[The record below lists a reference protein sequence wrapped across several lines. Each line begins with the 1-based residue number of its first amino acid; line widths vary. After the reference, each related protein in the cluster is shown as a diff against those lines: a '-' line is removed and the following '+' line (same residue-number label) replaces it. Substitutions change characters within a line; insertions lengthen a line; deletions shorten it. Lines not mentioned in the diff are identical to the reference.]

1 MMLAYVMLFKWM
13 LASVS
18 CVLAG
23 TLVWALLAVALR
35 RWPAL
40 LPRRALWLAAQGV
53 TAGAA
58 LLALLPHSAQHS
70 LAPTVTLSAAESSAI
85 RDALPSLADSQ
96 ALRDTMPAPA
106 ESPALR
112 DTLRA
117 LAGATTQHTSVG
129 IAPAVAVSATVPSS
143 ASAAGPA
150 AVTPTASQVQANDAG
165 DSDLPPLTLI
175 LPAAWT
181 LVYAAGLA
189 WMLARWLRARRVWR
203 GLLTASQ
210 RLSPQELRAHGAF
223 DTAQLTEIASH
234 HLAVKETDA
243 AISPMLV
250 GVRRPVLL
258 LPRHLRGFSP
268 EQQHMVI
275 AHELH
280 HWRARDPL
288 CLGVAALLQTVF
300 WFNPALRW
308 MNGKMEWALELICDQ
323 RVLAGRPQQ
332 QRKQYAAA
340 LLLQWKAQTAA
351 MPTGGVAFGGIDGA
365 TATARIRQ
373 MQQAAL
379 PVPSKAAAWSVAAL
393 MAAVLAG
400 GALLQPALA
409 FNVDRQLTPAPMLA
423 VPPTGA
429 AMPTARPADGSPAAA
444 PTANAAMQ
452 AAQRTGDGAASMA
465 SPADKAWRNPLDKM
479 RVTGLFGVRRDVLVT
494 PHKGIDIAAPSGTPV
509 HAVADGV
516 VVSAGQLTEN
526 ASRYGKTVILQHG
539 AQRTLYAHL
548 TSMNVKPGAIVK
560 AGQQIGTVGETG
572 FATGPHLHFEVRQDE
587 TSIDPATKLAN
598 LDAVSTRHALLV
610 RRQQLGY

>member
-18 CVLAG
+18 CLLAG
-23 TLVWALLAVALR
+23 ALVWALLALALP

-40 LPRRALWLAAQGV
+40 LPRRAVWLAAQAV

-85 RDALPSLADSQ
+85 RAGL
-96 ALRDTMPAPA
+96 
-106 ESPALR
+106 PALAADR
-112 DTLRA
+112 
-117 LAGATTQHTSVG
+117 
-129 IAPAVAVSATVPSS
+129 SS
-143 ASAAGPA
+143 AARPGDIMSGADAAEPD
-150 AVTPTASQVQANDAG
+150 ASAG
-165 DSDLPPLTLI
+165 DPDLPPLTLL
-175 LPAAWT
+175 LPALWT

-189 WMLARWLRARRVWR
+189 WMLARRLRARRVWR
-203 GLLTASQ
+203 GLLAASQ
-210 RLSPQELRAHGAF
+210 RLSPQDLLAHGAF
-223 DTAQLTEIASH
+223 DGAQLADIARH
-234 HLAVKETDA
+234 RLAVMETDA

-258 LPRHLRGFSP
+258 LPRHLRGFSA

-275 AHELH
+275 AHELQ

-351 MPTGGVAFGGIDGA
+351 MPTGGVAFGGVDGA
-365 TATARIRQ
+365 TAAARIRQ

-379 PVPSKAAAWSVAAL
+379 PVLSSAVGWSIAAL

-400 GALLQPALA
+400 GAMLQPALA
-409 FNVDRQLTPAPMLA
+409 FN
-423 VPPTGA
+423 TGQQ
-429 AMPTARPADGSPAAA
+429 PHAA
-444 PTANAAMQ
+444 P
-452 AAQRTGDGAASMA
+452 
-465 SPADKAWRNPLDKM
+465 SPADPPPAATPTEAAWRYPLDKM
-479 RVTGLFGVRRDVLVT
+479 RVTGLFGVRRTVLVT
-494 PHKGIDIAAPSGTPV
+494 PHKGIDIAAPAGTPV
-509 HAVADGV
+509 RAVAGGV
-516 VVSAGQLTEN
+516 VVSAGVLVEN
-526 ASRYGKTVILQHG
+526 AGRYGKTVILQHG
-539 AQRTLYAHL
+539 ALRTLYAHL
-548 TSMNVKPGAIVK
+548 TSMNVKAGATVE

-572 FATGPHLHFEVRQDE
+572 FATGPHLHFEVRRDQE
-587 TSIDPATKLAN
+587 FINPATKLAK
-598 LDAVSTRHALLV
+598 LDAYTTKHALRL
-610 RRQQLGY
+610 RQQQQGY

>member
-1 MMLAYVMLFKWM
+1 MMLAYVVLFKWM

-23 TLVWALLAVALR
+23 TLVWAVLAPALR

-85 RDALPSLADSQ
+85 RDALP
-96 ALRDTMPAPA
+96 
-106 ESPALR
+106 
-112 DTLRA
+112 A
-117 LAGATTQHTSVG
+117 LAGAGPEHTSAA
-129 IAPAVAVSATVPSS
+129 IAPA
-143 ASAAGPA
+143 
-150 AVTPTASQVQANDAG
+150 ASQAQTDDAG
-165 DSDLPPLTLI
+165 DSDLPPLPLI
-175 LPAAWT
+175 LPAAWS

-189 WMLARWLRARRVWR
+189 WMLARWLRARHVWR
-203 GLLTASQ
+203 GLLAASQ
-210 RLSPQELRAHGAF
+210 HLSPQELRAHGAF
-223 DTAQLTEIASH
+223 DAAQLTEIASH
-234 HLAVKETDA
+234 RLAVMETDA

-258 LPRHLRGFSP
+258 LPRHLRGFSI

-351 MPTGGVAFGGIDGA
+351 IPTGGVAFGGIDGA

-373 MQQAAL
+373 MRQAAL

-409 FNVDRQLTPAPMLA
+409 FNVDRQLAPASMLA
-423 VPPTGA
+423 APAADT
-429 AMPTARPADGSPAAA
+429 AMPVARPADGGAAA
-444 PTANAAMQ
+444 
-452 AAQRTGDGAASMA
+452 A
-465 SPADKAWRNPLDKM
+465 SPADQAWRNPLDKM
-479 RVTGLFGVRRDVLVT
+479 RVTGLFGVRRSVLVT

-516 VVSAGQLTEN
+516 VVGAAQLTEN
-526 ASRYGKTVILQHG
+526 ASRYGNTVILQHDG
-539 AQRTLYAHL
+539 QRTLYAHL

-587 TSIDPATKLAN
+587 TLIDPATKLAN
-598 LDAVSTRHALLV
+598 LDAVSTRHALRV

>member
-18 CVLAG
+18 CLLAG
-23 TLVWALLAVALR
+23 ALVWAVLVVALR

-40 LPRRALWLAAQGV
+40 LPRRALWLAAQAV

-58 LLALLPHSAQHS
+58 LLALLPHSPQQS

-85 RDALPSLADSQ
+85 RTGLP
-96 ALRDTMPAPA
+96 
-106 ESPALR
+106 
-112 DTLRA
+112 A
-117 LAGATTQHTSVG
+117 LAG
-129 IAPAVAVSATVPSS
+129 VAQDGVSAVDRQGGAATGAAEPD
-143 ASAAGPA
+143 AAAG
-150 AVTPTASQVQANDAG
+150 DI
-165 DSDLPPLTLI
+165 DPPSLTLL
-175 LPAAWT
+175 LPALWT

-189 WMLARWLRARRVWR
+189 WMLARRLRARRVWR
-203 GLLTASQ
+203 GLLATSQ
-210 RLSPQELRAHGAF
+210 RLSPQDLLAHGAF
-223 DTAQLTEIASH
+223 DSAQLADIARH
-234 HLAVKETDA
+234 RLTVMETDA

-258 LPRHLRGFSP
+258 LPRHLRGFST

-308 MNGKMEWALELICDQ
+308 MNAKMEWALELICDQ

-365 TATARIRQ
+365 TAAARIRQ

-379 PVPSKAAAWSVAAL
+379 PVLSSAVAWSIAAL
-393 MAAVLAG
+393 MIAVLAG
-400 GALLQPALA
+400 GAMLQPAVA
-409 FNVDRQLTPAPMLA
+409 FNTGQQPYA
-423 VPPTGA
+423 VPV
-429 AMPTARPADGSPAAA
+429 PAQVPPPAAA
-444 PTANAAMQ
+444 SIEAAPEAP
-452 AAQRTGDGAASMA
+452 AATEAKP
-465 SPADKAWRNPLDKM
+465 SPADAHWRYPLDKM
-479 RVTGLFGVRRDVLVT
+479 RVTGLFGVRRTVLVT
-494 PHKGIDIAAPSGTPV
+494 PHKGIDIAAPAGTPV
-509 HAVADGV
+509 HAVAGGV
-516 VVSAGQLTEN
+516 VVSAGVLTEN
-526 ASRYGKTVILQHG
+526 GGRYGKTVILQHG

-548 TSMNVKPGAIVK
+548 TSMNVKAGATVE

-587 TSIDPATKLAN
+587 EFINPATKLAN
-598 LDAVSTRHALLV
+598 LDAYTTKRALRL
-610 RRQQLGY
+610 RQQQQGY

>member
-18 CVLAG
+18 CLLAG
-23 TLVWALLAVALR
+23 ALVWALLALALR

-40 LPRRALWLAAQGV
+40 LPRRALWLAAQAV

-58 LLALLPHSAQHS
+58 LLALVPHSPQHS

-85 RDALPSLADSQ
+85 RAGL
-96 ALRDTMPAPA
+96 
-106 ESPALR
+106 PAL
-112 DTLRA
+112 T
-117 LAGATTQHTSVG
+117 GAVQDR
-129 IAPAVAVSATVPSS
+129 
-143 ASAAGPA
+143 ASAADSTEPDA
-150 AVTPTASQVQANDAG
+150 AGG
-165 DSDLPPLTLI
+165 DLDLPPLTLL
-175 LPAAWT
+175 LPALWT
-181 LVYAAGLA
+181 LAYAAGLA
-189 WMLARWLRARRVWR
+189 WMLARRLRARRVWR
-203 GLLTASQ
+203 GLLASAQ
-210 RLSPQELRAHGAF
+210 RLSPQDLLAHGAF
-223 DTAQLTEIASH
+223 DGAQLADIARH
-234 HLAVKETDA
+234 RLTVMETDA

-258 LPRHLRGFSP
+258 LPRHLRGFSA

-308 MNGKMEWALELICDQ
+308 MNAKMEWALELICDQ

-365 TATARIRQ
+365 TAAARIRQ

-379 PVPSKAAAWSVAAL
+379 PVLSSAVAWSVAAS

-400 GALLQPALA
+400 GAMLQPALA
-409 FNVDRQLTPAPMLA
+409 FNAAQQHDAAPPVTAPVGHPAE
-423 VPPTGA
+423 T
-429 AMPTARPADGSPAAA
+429 AAA
-444 PTANAAMQ
+444 SEAA
-452 AAQRTGDGAASMA
+452 ATDA
-465 SPADKAWRNPLDKM
+465 AWRYPLDKM
-479 RVTGLFGVRRDVLVT
+479 RVTGVFGVRRTVLVT
-494 PHKGIDIAAPSGTPV
+494 PHKGIDIAAPAGTPV
-509 HAVADGV
+509 HAVAGGV
-516 VVSAGQLTEN
+516 VVSAGVLTEN
-526 ASRYGKTVILQHG
+526 AGRYGKTVVLQHG
-539 AQRTLYAHL
+539 AQRSLYAHL
-548 TSMNVKPGAIVK
+548 TSMNVKAGATVE

-572 FATGPHLHFEVRQDE
+572 FATGPHLHFEVRQGE
-587 TSIDPATKLAN
+587 EFINPATRLAN
-598 LDAVSTRHALLV
+598 LDAYTTKRALRL
-610 RRQQLGY
+610 RQQQQGY

>member
-1 MMLAYVMLFKWM
+1 MMIAYLVLFKWM

-58 LLALLPHSAQHS
+58 LLALMPHSTQHS

-85 RDALPSLADSQ
+85 RDALPSLAGAAPEHTSE
-96 ALRDTMPAPA
+96 AVAPA
-106 ESPALR
+106 A
-112 DTLRA
+112 
-117 LAGATTQHTSVG
+117 SV
-129 IAPAVAVSATVPSS
+129 AAAVAVA
-143 ASAAGPA
+143 PA
-150 AVTPTASQVQANDAG
+150 ASQAQFNDAG
-165 DSDLPPLTLI
+165 DSDLPPLALV
-175 LPAAWT
+175 LPVAWT

-189 WMLARWLRARRVWR
+189 GMLARWLRARRVWR
-203 GLLTASQ
+203 GLLAASQ
-210 RLSPQELRAHGAF
+210 RLSPRELRAHWAF

-234 HLAVKETDA
+234 RLAVMETDA

-258 LPRHLRGFSP
+258 LPRHLRGFST

-308 MNGKMEWALELICDQ
+308 MNGKMEWALELTCDQ

-393 MAAVLAG
+393 MATVLAG

-409 FNVDRQLTPAPMLA
+409 FNVDRQLAPAPLLSA
-423 VPPTGA
+423 PAANT
-429 AMPTARPADGSPAAA
+429 AMPVARPADGNAAA
-444 PTANAAMQ
+444 
-452 AAQRTGDGAASMA
+452 A
-465 SPADKAWRNPLDKM
+465 SPVDKAWRNPLDKM
-479 RVTGLFGVRRDVLVT
+479 RVTGLFGVRRDMLVT

-548 TSMNVKPGAIVK
+548 TSMSVKPGAIVK

-587 TSIDPATKLAN
+587 TLIDPATRLAN

>member
-13 LASVS
+13 LASAS

-23 TLVWALLAVALR
+23 TLVWAALAVALR

-53 TAGAA
+53 TACAA

-85 RDALPSLADSQ
+85 RDALPALAVEAPEHASD
-96 ALRDTMPAPA
+96 AVAPA
-106 ESPALR
+106 
-112 DTLRA
+112 
-117 LAGATTQHTSVG
+117 
-129 IAPAVAVSATVPSS
+129 APVAAAVAVA
-143 ASAAGPA
+143 PA
-150 AVTPTASQVQANDAG
+150 ASQAQANDAG
-165 DSDLPPLTLI
+165 DSDLPPLALV
-175 LPAAWT
+175 LPVAWT

-189 WMLARWLRARRVWR
+189 WMLARWLRARHVWR
-203 GLLTASQ
+203 GLLAASQ
-210 RLSPQELRAHGAF
+210 RLSPQALRAHGAF
-223 DTAQLTEIASH
+223 DAAQLTEIASH
-234 HLAVKETDA
+234 RLAVMETGA

-258 LPRHLRGFSP
+258 LPRHLRGFSL

-280 HWRARDPL
+280 HWRAGDPL

-373 MQQAAL
+373 MQQTAL

-409 FNVDRQLTPAPMLA
+409 FNVDSQLAPAPMLA
-423 VPPTGA
+423 APA
-429 AMPTARPADGSPAAA
+429 ANTATPVTRPAEGNAAA
-444 PTANAAMQ
+444 
-452 AAQRTGDGAASMA
+452 A

-526 ASRYGKTVILQHG
+526 AGRYGKTVILQHG
-539 AQRTLYAHL
+539 EQRTLYAHL
-548 TSMNVKPGAIVK
+548 TSISVKPGAIVK

-587 TSIDPATKLAN
+587 TLIDPATKLAN

>member
-18 CVLAG
+18 CLLAG
-23 TLVWALLAVALR
+23 ALVWALLALALP

-40 LPRRALWLAAQGV
+40 LPRRALWLAAQAV

-58 LLALLPHSAQHS
+58 LLALLPHSAQLS

-85 RDALPSLADSQ
+85 RAALP
-96 ALRDTMPAPA
+96 
-106 ESPALR
+106 
-112 DTLRA
+112 A
-117 LAGATTQHTSVG
+117 LAGTAQDRASVAGRPGDAASGADATE
-129 IAPAVAVSATVPSS
+129 PE
-143 ASAAGPA
+143 ASA
-150 AVTPTASQVQANDAG
+150 G
-165 DSDLPPLTLI
+165 DIDLSALTLL
-175 LPAAWT
+175 LPALWT

-189 WMLARWLRARRVWR
+189 WMLVRRLRARRVWR
-203 GLLTASQ
+203 ALLAASQ
-210 RLSPQELRAHGAF
+210 RLSPQDLLAHGAF
-223 DTAQLTEIASH
+223 DGAQLADIARH
-234 HLAVKETDA
+234 RLAVMETDA

-258 LPRHLRGFSP
+258 LPRHLRGFSA

-288 CLGVAALLQTVF
+288 CLGMAALLQTVF

-340 LLLQWKAQTAA
+340 LLLQWKTQTAA

-365 TATARIRQ
+365 TAAARIGQ
-373 MQQAAL
+373 MQQTAL
-379 PVPSKAAAWSVAAL
+379 PVLSGAVAWSVAAL

-400 GALLQPALA
+400 GAMLQPALA
-409 FNVDRQLTPAPMLA
+409 FNTSQPQIAPSS
-423 VPPTGA
+423 A
-429 AMPTARPADGSPAAA
+429 AALVAEPEAPAATTAA
-444 PTANAAMQ
+444 PSAADPPP
-452 AAQRTGDGAASMA
+452 AAKATEA
-465 SPADKAWRNPLDKM
+465 AWRYPLDKM
-479 RVTGLFGVRRDVLVT
+479 RITGLFGVRRTVLVT
-494 PHKGIDIAAPSGTPV
+494 PHKGIDIAAPAGTPV
-509 HAVADGV
+509 HAVAGGV
-516 VVSAGQLTEN
+516 VVSAGVLVEN
-526 ASRYGKTVILQHG
+526 AGRYGKTVILQHG
-539 AQRTLYAHL
+539 TQRTLYAHL
-548 TSMNVKPGAIVK
+548 TSMNVKAGATVE

-587 TSIDPATKLAN
+587 DFINPATKLAN
-598 LDAVSTRHALLV
+598 LDAYTTKRALRL
-610 RRQQLGY
+610 RQQQQGY

>member
-1 MMLAYVMLFKWM
+1 MMLAYVVLFKWM

-23 TLVWALLAVALR
+23 TLVWAVLAAALR

-85 RDALPSLADSQ
+85 RDALPALAESS
-96 ALRDTMPAPA
+96 AIRDTPP
-106 ESPALR
+106 
-112 DTLRA
+112 A
-117 LAGATTQHTSVG
+117 LAGAAAEHTSASV
-129 IAPAVAVSATVPSS
+129 APVVVPAVAVSAAVAPG
-143 ASAAGPA
+143 ASQA
-150 AVTPTASQVQANDAG
+150 QVQADDAS
-165 DSDLPPLTLI
+165 DSNLPPLTLI

-189 WMLARWLRARRVWR
+189 WMLARWLRARRTWR
-203 GLLTASQ
+203 GLLAASQ

-223 DTAQLTEIASH
+223 DAAQLADIAH
-234 HLAVKETDA
+234 HRLAVMETDA

-258 LPRHLRGFSP
+258 LPRHLRGFSI

-308 MNGKMEWALELICDQ
+308 INGKMEWALELICDQ

-340 LLLQWKAQTAA
+340 LLLQWKTQTAA

-373 MQQAAL
+373 MQQTAL
-379 PVPSKAAAWSVAAL
+379 PVLSSAAAWSVAAL
-393 MAAVLAG
+393 MVAVLAG

-409 FNVDRQLTPAPMLA
+409 FNVDSQPAPAPMLA
-423 VPPTGA
+423 APAGDTAMLLGRPAHGSAAAASPADAAQRADTGA
-429 AMPTARPADGSPAAA
+429 ASTSAA
-444 PTANAAMQ
+444 PSTVP
-452 AAQRTGDGAASMA
+452 
-465 SPADKAWRNPLDKM
+465 PADKAWRNPLDKM
-479 RVTGLFGVRRDVLVT
+479 RVTGLFGVRRTVLVT

-516 VVSAGQLTEN
+516 VVSAGELTEN

-548 TSMNVKPGAIVK
+548 TSMNAKPGAIVK

-587 TSIDPATKLAN
+587 ASIDPATKLAN

>member
-1 MMLAYVMLFKWM
+1 MMLAYVVLFKWM
-13 LASVS
+13 VASVS

-23 TLVWALLAVALR
+23 TLVWAMLAAALR

-85 RDALPSLADSQ
+85 RDALP
-96 ALRDTMPAPA
+96 
-106 ESPALR
+106 
-112 DTLRA
+112 A
-117 LAGATTQHTSVG
+117 LAGAAAEHTS
-129 IAPAVAVSATVPSS
+129 IAPA
-143 ASAAGPA
+143 
-150 AVTPTASQVQANDAG
+150 ASQAQADDGG
-165 DSDLPPLTLI
+165 DSDPPPLTLI

-203 GLLTASQ
+203 GLLAASQ

-223 DTAQLTEIASH
+223 DATQLAEIARH
-234 HLAVKETDA
+234 QLAVMETDA

-250 GVRRPVLL
+250 GVRHPVLL
-258 LPRHLRGFSP
+258 LPRHLRGFST

-308 MNGKMEWALELICDQ
+308 MNSKMEWALELICDQ

-365 TATARIRQ
+365 TAAARIRQ

-379 PVPSKAAAWSVAAL
+379 PVLSRGAALSVAAL
-393 MAAVLAG
+393 MATVLAG

-423 VPPTGA
+423 VPPPDA
-429 AMPTARPADGSPAAA
+429 ASAAA
-444 PTANAAMQ
+444 
-452 AAQRTGDGAASMA
+452 
-465 SPADKAWRNPLDKM
+465 PADKAWRNPLDKM
-479 RVTGLFGVRRDVLVT
+479 RVTGLFGVRRNVLVT

-526 ASRYGKTVILQHG
+526 AGRYGNTVILQHG

-548 TSMNVKPGAIVK
+548 TSINAKPGATVK

-587 TSIDPATKLAN
+587 TLIDPATKLSN
-598 LDAVSTRHALLV
+598 LDALSTRHALLV

>member
-1 MMLAYVMLFKWM
+1 MMLAYVVLFKWM

-23 TLVWALLAVALR
+23 TLVWAVLAPALR

-85 RDALPSLADSQ
+85 RDALP
-96 ALRDTMPAPA
+96 
-106 ESPALR
+106 
-112 DTLRA
+112 A
-117 LAGATTQHTSVG
+117 LAGAGPEHTS
-129 IAPAVAVSATVPSS
+129 AAVAPS
-143 ASAAGPA
+143 AS
-150 AVTPTASQVQANDAG
+150 QAHADDAG
-165 DSDLPPLTLI
+165 DSDLPPLPLI
-175 LPAAWT
+175 LPAAWS

-203 GLLTASQ
+203 GLLAASQ

-223 DTAQLTEIASH
+223 DAAQLTEIASH
-234 HLAVKETDA
+234 RLAVMETDA

-258 LPRHLRGFSP
+258 LPRHLRGFSI

-409 FNVDRQLTPAPMLA
+409 FNVDRQLAPASMLA
-423 VPPTGA
+423 APAADT
-429 AMPTARPADGSPAAA
+429 AMPVARPADGGAAA
-444 PTANAAMQ
+444 
-452 AAQRTGDGAASMA
+452 A
-465 SPADKAWRNPLDKM
+465 SPADQAWRNPLDKM
-479 RVTGLFGVRRDVLVT
+479 RVTGLFGVRRSVLVT

-516 VVSAGQLTEN
+516 VVGAAQLTEN
-526 ASRYGKTVILQHG
+526 ASRYGNTVILQHDG
-539 AQRTLYAHL
+539 QRTLYAHL

-587 TSIDPATKLAN
+587 TLIDPATKLAN
-598 LDAVSTRHALLV
+598 LDAVSTRHALRV

>member
-1 MMLAYVMLFKWM
+1 
-13 LASVS
+13 
-18 CVLAG
+18 
-23 TLVWALLAVALR
+23 
-35 RWPAL
+35 
-40 LPRRALWLAAQGV
+40 QGV

-85 RDALPSLADSQ
+85 RDTLPAL
-96 ALRDTMPAPA
+96 A
-106 ESPALR
+106 ESPGLR
-112 DTLRA
+112 DTLPA
-117 LAGATTQHTSVG
+117 LAGAAEHASAATIPVV
-129 IAPAVAVSATVPSS
+129 APAVVVSATVP
-143 ASAAGPA
+143 AAGSPAVAPA
-150 AVTPTASQVQANDAG
+150 ASQAQANDAG
-165 DSDLPPLTLI
+165 NFDLPPLTLI

-189 WMLARWLRARRVWR
+189 WMLVRWLRARHVWR
-203 GLLTASQ
+203 GLLAASQ

-223 DTAQLTEIASH
+223 DAAQLTEIARH
-234 HLAVKETDA
+234 RLAVMETDA

-258 LPRHLRGFSP
+258 LPRHLRGFST

-288 CLGVAALLQTVF
+288 CLGVSALLQTVF

-409 FNVDRQLTPAPMLA
+409 FNVDRQLAPAPMLA
-423 VPPTGA
+423 APAGDTAMLLGRPAHGSAAAASPADAAQRADTGA
-429 AMPTARPADGSPAAA
+429 ASTSAA
-444 PTANAAMQ
+444 PSTVP
-452 AAQRTGDGAASMA
+452 
-465 SPADKAWRNPLDKM
+465 PADKAWRNPLDKM

-560 AGQQIGTVGETG
+560 AGQQVGTVGETG
-572 FATGPHLHFEVRQDE
+572 FATGPHLHFEVRQDDA
-587 TSIDPATKLAN
+587 SIDPATKLAN

>member
-1 MMLAYVMLFKWM
+1 MMLAYVVLFKWL

-23 TLVWALLAVALR
+23 TLVWAVLVAALR

-58 LLALLPHSAQHS
+58 LLALLPHNPQHS
-70 LAPTVTLSAAESSAI
+70 LAPTVTLNAAESSAI
-85 RDALPSLADSQ
+85 RDALP
-96 ALRDTMPAPA
+96 
-106 ESPALR
+106 
-112 DTLRA
+112 A
-117 LAGATTQHTSVG
+117 LAGAAAKHTSTA
-129 IAPAVAVSATVPSS
+129 IAPAVPAIVPAA
-143 ASAAGPA
+143 ASAAGSATVAPA
-150 AVTPTASQVQANDAG
+150 ASQAQADDAG
-165 DSDLPPLTLI
+165 DSGLPPLTLV
-175 LPAAWT
+175 LPVAWT

-203 GLLTASQ
+203 GLLAASQ

-223 DTAQLTEIASH
+223 DAAQLSEIASH
-234 HLAVKETDA
+234 RLAVMETDA

-268 EQQHMVI
+268 EQQCMVI

-288 CLGVAALLQTVF
+288 CLGVSALLQTVF

-323 RVLAGRPQQ
+323 RVLAGRPQL

-365 TATARIRQ
+365 TAAARIRQ

-379 PVPSKAAAWSVAAL
+379 PVLSGAAAWSVAAL

-409 FNVDRQLTPAPMLA
+409 FNVDRQLAPAPTLA
-423 VPPTGA
+423 AP
-429 AMPTARPADGSPAAA
+429 PADAARLADNGVASTSAA
-444 PTANAAMQ
+444 PSTV
-452 AAQRTGDGAASMA
+452 S
-465 SPADKAWRNPLDKM
+465 SADKAWRNPLDKM

-509 HAVADGV
+509 HSVADGV

-526 ASRYGKTVILQHG
+526 ASRYGNTVILQHG
-539 AQRTLYAHL
+539 GQRTLYAHL

-572 FATGPHLHFEVRQDE
+572 FATGPHLHFEVRQDDAL
-587 TSIDPATKLAN
+587 IDPATKLAN

>member
-1 MMLAYVMLFKWM
+1 MMLAYVVLFKWM

-23 TLVWALLAVALR
+23 MLVWAALAAALR

-85 RDALPSLADSQ
+85 RDALP
-96 ALRDTMPAPA
+96 
-106 ESPALR
+106 
-112 DTLRA
+112 A
-117 LAGATTQHTSVG
+117 LAVAAEHTSTG
-129 IAPAVAVSATVPSS
+129 YTPAVAVSAGDP
-143 ASAAGPA
+143 ASVAGPA
-150 AVTPTASQVQANDAG
+150 AVAPAASQVQADDAG

-203 GLLTASQ
+203 GLLAASQ
-210 RLSPQELRAHGAF
+210 RLSPQELQAHGAF
-223 DTAQLTEIASH
+223 DAAQLADIARH
-234 HLAVKETDA
+234 RLAVMETDA

-258 LPRHLRGFSP
+258 LPRHLREFST

-379 PVPSKAAAWSVAAL
+379 PVLSRAAAWSVAAL

-409 FNVDRQLTPAPMLA
+409 FNVDRQLVPAPMLA
-423 VPPTGA
+423 TPA
-429 AMPTARPADGSPAAA
+429 ADTAMLAARPADGSAAA
-444 PTANAAMQ
+444 
-452 AAQRTGDGAASMA
+452 A

-479 RVTGLFGVRRDVLVT
+479 RVTSLFGVRRNVLVT
-494 PHKGIDIAAPSGTPV
+494 PHKGIDLAAPSGTPV

-526 ASRYGKTVILQHG
+526 AGRYGNAVILQHG

-587 TSIDPATKLAN
+587 TLIDPATRLAN